1 MKRLAI
7 ITTHPIQ
14 YNAPLFQLQAQRK
27 IIAIKVFY
35 TWGDTVLKK
44 KYDPG
49 FQKNIE
55 WDIPLL
61 EGYDY
66 SFVENRATDKGS
78 HHFRGIDNP
87 TLIKQIEAWQADALL
102 VYGWSFK
109 SHLKAMRYFKGRL
122 PVYFRGDSTLLN
134 RNTKLRSIARKYFLK
149 WVYRYVDKAFYVG
162 TNNKAYFLE
171 HGLKE
176 EQLIFAPHAI
186 NNSRFND
193 AEGKYQQQAEEWRK
207 QLGIGADEQV
217 LLYAGKLE
225 KVKDLHCLIDAMQ
238 LLTNEKLKL
247 VIVGNGPLEA
257 ELKTKAHQNRKILF
271 IGFQNQQMMPV
282 LYRLGDII
290 ILCSQSETWGLS
302 INEAMA
308 SGRPVLVSDKC
319 GCAVDLV
326 KEDINGRIFPAGNA
340 EALAHCLVQM
350 NDKNRLSQMGA
361 ASLRIIQHWSLPVL
375 AQCIENEIITL

>member
-14 YNAPLFQLQAQRK
+14 YNAPLFQLLAQREN
-27 IIAIKVFY
+27 IAIKVFY
-35 TWGDTVLKK
+35 TWGDTVLKE

-66 SFVENRATDKGS
+66 AFVENIAADKGS
-78 HHFRGIDNP
+78 HHFKGIDNP

-109 SHLKAMRYFKGRL
+109 SHLKTMRYFKGRL

-134 RNTKLRSIARKYFLK
+134 RNTKLRSFVRKYFLK
-149 WVYRYVDKAFYVG
+149 WVYRHVDKAFYVG

-176 EQLIFAPHAI
+176 GQLIFAPHAI

-193 AEGKYQQQAEEWRK
+193 DEGKYQLQAEEWRS
-207 QLGIGADEQV
+207 QMNISADERV
-217 LLYAGKLE
+217 ILYAGKLE
-225 KVKDLHCLIDAMQ
+225 KVKDLHCLIEAMH
-238 LLTNEKLKL
+238 LLAKEKLKL
-247 VIVGNGPLEA
+247 IIVGNGPLEN
-257 ELKTKAHQNRKILF
+257 ELKAMAKHNRKILF
-271 IGFQNQQMMPV
+271 IGFQNQQKMPIV
-282 LYRLGDII
+282 YRLGDMF
-290 ILCSQSETWGLS
+290 ILSSGSETWGLS
-302 INEAMA
+302 VNEAMA
-308 SGRPVLVSDKC
+308 CRRAVLVSDKC
-319 GCAVDLV
+319 GCAADLV
-326 KEDINGRIFPAGNA
+326 SNGKNGYTFQSNNKEDLKEKILLMVSSKNKLDEMGSQSLNIISQWSFEKVAA
-340 EALAHCLVQM
+340 AIEAV
-350 NDKNRLSQMGA
+350 
-361 ASLRIIQHWSLPVL
+361 V
-375 AQCIENEIITL
+375 